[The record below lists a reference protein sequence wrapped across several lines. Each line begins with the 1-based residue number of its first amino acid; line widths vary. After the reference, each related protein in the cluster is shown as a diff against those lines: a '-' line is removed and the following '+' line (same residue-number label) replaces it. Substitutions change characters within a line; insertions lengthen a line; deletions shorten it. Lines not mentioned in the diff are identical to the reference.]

1 MNPSRQRNLSGA
13 ILKWH
18 GACSDSLQRAFC
30 AGLELPELDIVF
42 VIAGLAGLVLG
53 GELLVRNAVQL
64 ARGLGVSPLVIGLT
78 IVGFGTSAPE
88 LVTSLQ
94 AAWVGSPGIAL
105 GNVVGSNIG
114 NTLLIMGIAALISP
128 ILVARR
134 ALARDGT
141 VMMGATLACA
151 ALVLSGEMGRV
162 AGLGLLLAL
171 AGYLAFTFMAER
183 KGRTPAGEVYAAEG
197 DLLPEAPVR
206 AGRAALG
213 LLIGLVVILAGARFL
228 VSGAV
233 GLAQMLGMSDA
244 VIGLTVV
251 AIGTSMPELVTSVL
265 AARKG
270 QGDVAFGNIIGSNIF
285 NILGILGAT
294 VLVVPMAAPLPITGV
309 DLAVLLGSAVLFVA
323 FAVTGARIDR
333 REGAV
338 LMAAYGCYMVW
349 LLGSI

>member
-1 MNPSRQRNLSGA
+1 M
-13 ILKWH
+13 
-18 GACSDSLQRAFC
+18 
-30 AGLELPELDIVF
+30 DIVY

-94 AAWVGSPGIAL
+94 AAWVGAPGIAL

-114 NTLLIMGIAALISP
+114 NVLLIVGIAAILSP
-128 ILVARR
+128 ILVERR

-162 AGLGLLLAL
+162 AGLGLLIAL
-171 AGYLAFTFMAER
+171 AAYLAYTFRAER
-183 KGRTPAGEVYAAEG
+183 NGPTPAGEVYAAEG
-197 DLLPEAPVR
+197 ELMPERPVHPGR
-206 AGRAALG
+206 AGLG
-213 LLIGLVVILAGARFL
+213 LLIGLIVLLAGARFL
-228 VSGAV
+228 VMGAV

-309 DLAVLLGSAVLFVA
+309 DLAVLVGSAAVFVLFA
-323 FAVTGARIDR
+323 YTGARISR

-338 LMAAYGCYMVW
+338 LVLAYAGYMTW
-349 LLGSI
+349 LLAGV